1 MINNIDINKIVV
13 FNQSSFGK
21 RGFKYFIGDKDSK
34 TLDLYAC
41 LPKMSVYWTDFD
53 EGKYVCF
60 LIKDNELLEKFNET

>member
-41 LPKMSVYWTDFD
+41 LPKRSVYWSDFD
-53 EGKYVCF
+53 EGIYVYF
-60 LIKDNELLEKFNET
+60 FDKR